1 MPGQSQPRPKEDHK
15 TFGYEPSLDGIRAI
29 AVFLVMAQ
37 HLGYVHA
44 GGLGVDVFFVL
55 SGYLITAILVSEFSA
70 TGTVSLKK
78 FYARRALRIL
88 PAVILL
94 LLVINICVSVFET
107 SKQAATV
114 RWDSLGALFYIAN
127 WLRAFGHDIGILGN
141 LWSLSI
147 EEQFYLFWPLTLLFL
162 LSRRLSS
169 NFILLLIGLG
179 ITLVNLDRI
188 YLYHGMESFNRIYNG
203 LDTRADALLV
213 GCGLGVAG
221 IDFLSRR
228 LSAIFGLIGAAFV
241 FYVLFLGYPVPSEF
255 QVAFGL
261 TIGGTLFALGVAF
274 ALAALIANS
283 TNLFAKALRAPPLV
297 WSGRLSYGLYL
308 WHFFVFAFVAGL
320 FGAYQPRIIPIQIG
334 ATFLIA
340 ALSYYLLERPCLK
353 LKKKFTVIKT
363 RVPTLPSPVESV
375 GY

>member
-1 MPGQSQPRPKEDHK
+1 
-15 TFGYEPSLDGIRAI
+15 
-29 AVFLVMAQ
+29 MAQ

-55 SGYLITAILVSEFSA
+55 SGYLITAILISEFSA

-94 LLVINICVSVFET
+94 LLVINISVSRFET
-107 SKQAATV
+107 SRQAAAV

-147 EEQFYLFWPLTLLFL
+147 EEQFYLFWPVTLLLL
-162 LSRRLSS
+162 LSRRLSA
-169 NFILLLIGLG
+169 NLILLLIGFG
-179 ITLVNLDRI
+179 VVLVNLDRI
-188 YLYHGMESFNRIYNG
+188 YLYQGIQSFDRIYNG

-213 GCGLGVAG
+213 GCALGVSG
-221 IDFLSRR
+221 INFLSRR
-228 LSAIFGLIGAAFV
+228 LFAIFGLIGAAFV
-241 FYVLFLGYPVPSEF
+241 FYVLFLGYPVSSDL
-255 QVAFGL
+255 QAAFGL
-261 TIGGTLFALGVAF
+261 TIGGTLFAIGVAL
-274 ALAALIANS
+274 ALAGLLANS
-283 TNLFAKALRAPPLV
+283 NNLFAKVLRLPPLV

-320 FGAYQPRIIPIQIG
+320 FGSYQVRIVPIQIG
-334 ATFLIA
+334 TTFLIA

-353 LKKKFTVIKT
+353 LKQKFTVIKT
-363 RVPTLPSPVESV
+363 RVPTSPSPAESV

>member
-1 MPGQSQPRPKEDHK
+1 MPGRSQPRTNQDKE

-29 AVFLVMAQ
+29 AVLLVMAQ

-44 GGLGVDVFFVL
+44 GGLGVDIFFVL
-55 SGYLITAILVSEFSA
+55 SGYLITAILVFEFSA

-94 LLVINICVSVFET
+94 LLVINIFVSIFQT
-107 SKQAATV
+107 NRQASAV

-147 EEQFYLFWPLTLLFL
+147 EEQFYLFWPVTLLFL
-162 LSRRLSS
+162 LSRRASG
-169 NFILLLIGLG
+169 NFILLLIGIG
-179 ITLVNLDRI
+179 IVLINVDRV

-213 GCGLGVAG
+213 GCALGLAGV
-221 IDFLSRR
+221 DFLSRR
-228 LSAIFGLIGAAFV
+228 ILEILGLVGAAFV
-241 FYVLFLGYPVPSEF
+241 TYVLFFGYPVPSDF
-255 QVAFGL
+255 QVLLGL
-261 TIGGTLFALGVAF
+261 TIGGTLFALAVAF
-274 ALAALIANS
+274 ALAALLANS
-283 TNLFAKALRAPPLV
+283 NNLFAKVLRLPPLV

-308 WHFFVFAFVAGL
+308 WHFFVFAFVAGS
-320 FGAYQPRIIPIQIG
+320 FGAYQARIIPIQIA

-353 LKKKFTVIKT
+353 LKNKFTVIKT
-363 RVPTLPSPVESV
+363 RVPTSPSPVDSA